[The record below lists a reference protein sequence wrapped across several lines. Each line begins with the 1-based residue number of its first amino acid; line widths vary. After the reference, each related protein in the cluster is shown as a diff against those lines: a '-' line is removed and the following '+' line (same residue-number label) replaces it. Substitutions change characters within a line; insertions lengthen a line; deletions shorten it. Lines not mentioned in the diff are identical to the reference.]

1 MSRAFLLVLSVA
13 LAALIFA
20 PVAVAQTEDRGMDEM
35 GVEDRGADDNMM
47 ATPTTSAS
55 TTSTAPASTMST
67 ASASTPSTASASAT
81 ATATAKG
88 GGKSKAALSGHL
100 PRTGGMSLAPL
111 LAVGALSLLMGTG
124 LLAAGLVRR
133 RV

>member
-1 MSRAFLLVLSVA
+1 MSRAFLLVLLVA
-13 LAALIFA
+13 LAALVFA

-47 ATPTTSAS
+47 ATPTASASMMSTASAS
-55 TTSTAPASTMST
+55 TTSTASTS
-67 ASASTPSTASASAT
+67 ASASAT

-88 GGKSKAALSGHL
+88 GKSKAAPSGHL
-100 PRTGGMSLAPL
+100 PRTGGMPLAPL
-111 LAVGALSLLMGTG
+111 LAVGALSLLVGSG